1 MNMNLET
8 IKDSVGSLWDNF
20 AEGWK
25 HLTQSASGALTRFK
39 PEETTDLPAK
49 GEVDDVFYLPSRSW
63 SMLGGDVFEDDKRI
77 VVRLEVPGL
86 DKQDMTIEARDD
98 ALVITGEKRFER
110 ESTEGRWRVMQCAY
124 GSFRRVVPLNAPVL
138 ADKANA
144 SYKNGVLRVEL
155 PKAAPGAP
163 KSVTIR
169 VK

>member
-1 MNMNLET
+1 MNLESF
-8 IKDSVGSLWDNF
+8 KGSVGSLWDNL

-25 HLTQSASGALTRFK
+25 HLTQSASGALTRFIPGEK
-39 PEETTDLPAK
+39 TELPDK
-49 GEVDDVFYLPSRSW
+49 SDVDDVFFLRGRSW
-63 SMLGGDVFEDDKRI
+63 TMLGGDVFEDDKRV

-86 DKQDMTIEARDD
+86 DKQDMAIEARDD
-98 ALVITGEKRFER
+98 ALIISGEKRFER

-124 GSFRRVVPLNAPVL
+124 GSFRRVVPLNVPVL
-138 ADKANA
+138 AEKANA